1 MPAVAPSVLVN
12 SILNAIQESGGA
24 GIYLSETDR
33 VHPRKFYIT
42 HLDKSFSL
50 WIYIWTLTHGG
61 RVSLPNE
68 YRIQMTSVRSPLQ
81 INPNGYTVLL
91 GFHPDLKI
99 LAGFDLQRHQVFTT
113 GSPSV
118 QINIDAI
125 HGALQNG
132 LSFTT
137 KDNEEI
143 AVGIRSDQFLNYVYN
158 SIQFHN
164 NGSDIQTYNLM
175 VKAAK
180 SEEIEQVE
188 LEPLNTERKLVVSN
202 VKRYSRNANF
212 RKQVLNA
219 YENRCAITR
228 AQLELVDAAHILP
241 VAEEGSCD
249 HISNGLALSPTM
261 HRAFDNSL
269 IYLDEEYNI
278 RLNEK
283 KIVELRNNNLS
294 DGLNQFNLYLNR
306 LIHLPA
312 DPNQKPSV
320 EFITMANKFRRI
332 PGY

>member
-1 MPAVAPSVLVN
+1 MPAVAPYVLVN
-12 SILNAIQESGGA
+12 FILDAIQKSGGA

-33 VHPRKFYIT
+33 IHPRKFFIT

-50 WIYIWTLTHGG
+50 WVYIWTLTHGG
-61 RVSLPNE
+61 RVRLPNE
-68 YRIQMTSVRSPLQ
+68 YRIQITSVGSPLS
-81 INPNGYTVLL
+81 INPNGFTALL
-91 GFHPDLKI
+91 GYYPDLNI
-99 LAGFDLQRHQVFTT
+99 LAGFDLQRHKVFTP

-118 QINIDAI
+118 QINIEAI

-132 LSFTT
+132 LAFTT

-143 AVGIRSDQFLNYVYN
+143 AVGIRSDQFLNYIYN

-164 NGSDIQTYNLM
+164 NGSDVQTYNLL
-175 VKAAK
+175 VKASK
-180 SEEIEQVE
+180 SEEIEQDE
-188 LEPLNTERKLVVSN
+188 LEPLNTERKLIVSN

-269 IYLDEEYNI
+269 IYLDEKYTI
-278 RLNEK
+278 RLNETK
-283 KIVELRNNNLS
+283 VVELRRNNLS
-294 DGLNQFNLYLNR
+294 DGLNQFNLLLNSP
-306 LIHLPA
+306 IHLPA
-312 DPNQKPSV
+312 DPKQRPII
-320 EFITMANKFRRI
+320 EFITKANKFRRI